1 MFHQV
6 KCALLG
12 ALLCLMGNV
21 SVYAQTYQ
29 TTAAQALLLDAATG
43 TVLYEKN
50 ADELII
56 PASMTKIMTASV
68 VFEEIAKGR
77 LKLDD
82 EMVVSENAWR
92 RGGAVSS
99 GSSMFSTMGQK
110 IKVNDL
116 LQGML
121 VSSGNDAAMT
131 LAEGIAGREDTFAKL
146 MTDRARELGLTK
158 STFRNSSGLP
168 HPEQKVTAREMAR
181 LTSRLIDDYPD
192 LYRFFNVK
200 EFTWNKV
207 RQQNRNPLLSLDMGA
222 DGLQTGNTEDN
233 YGLVGSA
240 VQNGQRLIVVVHG
253 LKTAKE
259 RATEARKLVEWGG
272 RSFEARQLFSPDDV
286 IAEARVF
293 GGESLTVPLIAK
305 GAVRM
310 LVPRG
315 AVEKLSA
322 RVVYLGPLKAPV
334 AAGTP
339 VGRLIVMR
347 GDVQALDLPL
357 YTQHDVAV
365 GNLMRQGWDAA
376 VELSQGALRD
386 VIRKV
391 LGARV

>member
-1 MFHQV
+1 MFYQV
-6 KCALLG
+6 KCALLSV
-12 ALLCLMGNV
+12 LLCLMGVLSAN
-21 SVYAQTYQ
+21 AQTYQ
-29 TTAAQALLLDAATG
+29 STASQALLMDASTG
-43 TVLYEKN
+43 TVLYEKS

-82 EMVVSENAWR
+82 EMIVSENAWR

-110 IKVNDL
+110 IKVSDL
-116 LQGML
+116 IQGML
-121 VSSGNDAAMT
+121 VSSGNDAAIT

-146 MTDRARELGLTK
+146 MTDRARELGLKK
-158 STFRNSSGLP
+158 STFRNASGFL
-168 HPEQKVTAREMAR
+168 HPEQKVTAREMAK
-181 LTSRLIDDYPD
+181 LTLRVIDDYPD
-192 LYRFFNVK
+192 LYRFFSVK
-200 EFTWNKV
+200 ELTWNKV

-240 VQNGQRLIVVVHG
+240 VQNGQRFIVVVHG

-272 RSFEARQLFSPDDV
+272 RSFEPRQLFSPDDM
-286 IAEARVF
+286 IADARVF

-310 LVPRG
+310 FVPRG
-315 AVEKLSA
+315 GVEKLSA
-322 RVVYLGPLKAPV
+322 RVVYKGPLKAPV

-376 VELSQGALRD
+376 IELSQGALRD